1 MEREEAGE
9 TVNPKYELAE
19 AGTDRVQKLGSKL
32 VTEPLVILASPIRY
46 TPPVPGSPQPVE
58 SSWGNGA
65 TVFAFV
71 TGAID
76 SFASQTLCRETLFC
90 RNFVGRL

>member
-32 VTEPLVILASPIRY
+32 VTEPLVAIGF
-46 TPPVPGSPQPVE
+46 PGSSPFSGPL
-58 SSWGNGA
+58 S
-65 TVFAFV
+65 
-71 TGAID
+71 
-76 SFASQTLCRETLFC
+76 L
-90 RNFVGRL
+90 